1 MNRTNVAFVDVPK
14 PVFPDEVWTKM
25 FFAFIHYRS
34 YGVSSFDRCDFD
46 NKKLESDLAYW
57 VEQQQMNHREFKSK
71 SYAGELSSEVENQL
85 RVLESIRFPFS
96 MTHANRQ
103 EANLQALELFFRE
116 NGHCRVPQRTDDGLG
131 KYVNKLREEYKL
143 DAENRTH
150 LTDSI
155 VERLNKIQFD
165 WKVKKSHEDAWLAK
179 FDQLVA
185 YTSEHEHCN
194 VPRRHPGGLG
204 KWVSTQCAHYK
215 DGKLSDTKI
224 DKLEKV
230 GFNWVA

>member
-1 MNRTNVAFVDVPK
+1 LN
-14 PVFPDEVWTKM
+14 
-25 FFAFIHYRS
+25 
-34 YGVSSFDRCDFD
+34 C
-46 NKKLESDLAYW
+46 
-57 VEQQQMNHREFKSK
+57 
-71 SYAGELSSEVENQL
+71 
-85 RVLESIRFPFS
+85 
-96 MTHANRQ
+96 
-103 EANLQALELFFRE
+103 FFRE

-185 YTSEHEHCN
+185 YKSEHEHCN
-194 VPRRHPGGLG
+194 VPLG
-204 KWVSTQCAHYK
+204 IQE
-215 DGKLSDTKI
+215 G
-224 DKLEKV
+224 
-230 GFNWVA
+230 